1 MMRGSNSP
9 HPNPLPSAGEGAG
22 QRDSRLPLPQ
32 AGEGWGRSGA
42 FEPPAASPR
51 SGLGLQAQARTASE
65 GGSRSTP
72 AAALFAVDPV
82 GLGGVAL
89 RSGAGP
95 ERDQWLAALAALLPA
110 GTPLRRVPLHIND
123 DRLLGG
129 LDLAATLQAGRPV
142 AQRGLLAEAD
152 GGVVL
157 LAMAERLTVSTT
169 ASIAA
174 VLDTQEVVVERHGV
188 GVRSASRVGVVALDE
203 GLADDEQVP
212 TRLLERLAFHVV
224 LDVASKPA
232 RTDELGWTR
241 ADVADARQRLG
252 DVRIDD
258 DIVESLC
265 AAALALGIDSVRA
278 PLLACRCARAAAA
291 LDGRDAVSTRDAA
304 LAAGLVLAPR
314 ATQLPAA
321 RPSRDDADEADPPAD
336 EPPAPNKATPDS
348 TADHTAASAPDTP
361 VEDAAADAGSDADAD
376 SDADPDA
383 PGGPVDDVVLE
394 AALASMPAGL
404 LAALALGNTKASR
417 APSAGRAGAARI
429 GQSRGRP
436 TGVRRSEPHGGARLN
451 LIETLRA
458 AAPWQTLRR
467 REAEAATQAVS
478 RAISAAAPSTL
489 VASRPPTA
497 SIHVR
502 REDFHVW
509 RFKQRSETTT
519 VFVVDA
525 SGSSALNRLAEAKGA
540 VELLLADCYVR
551 RDSVAVI
558 AFRGPGAELL
568 LPPTRSLVR
577 AKRSLAGLPGG
588 GGTPLAAGID
598 AAFTLAEAVRRKGA
612 TPVVVLLTDGRA
624 NIARDGTPGRARAG
638 EDATASARQLRAQG
652 FAALLLDTSPQPQE
666 PARQLA
672 VEMGARYLPL
682 PYAGAATLSQT
693 VRAAAGPAR

>member
-1 MMRGSNSP
+1 M
-9 HPNPLPSAGEGAG
+9 
-22 QRDSRLPLPQ
+22 RLPDDSHP
-32 AGEGWGRSGA
+32 
-42 FEPPAASPR
+42 
-51 SGLGLQAQARTASE
+51 TI
-65 GGSRSTP
+65 T
-72 AAALFAVDPV
+72 AALFAVDPV

-89 RSGAGP
+89 RSHAGP
-95 ERDQWLAALAALLPA
+95 ERDQWLATLAALLPA
-110 GTPLRRVPLHIND
+110 GTPFRRVPLHIND

-157 LAMAERLTVSTT
+157 LAMAERLTASTT

-174 VLDTQEVVVERHGV
+174 VLDTQEVAVERHGI
-188 GVRSASRVGVVALDE
+188 GVRSASRLGVVALDE

-212 TRLLERLAFHVV
+212 ARMLERLAFHVV
-224 LDVASKPA
+224 LNPVSRPA
-232 RTDELGWTR
+232 TVDALGWTR
-241 ADVADARQRLG
+241 DDVADARRRLA
-252 DVRIDD
+252 DVRIGD
-258 DIVESLC
+258 DIVEGLC

-278 PLLACRCARAAAA
+278 PLLACRAARAAAA
-291 LDGRDAVSTRDAA
+291 LDGRDAVSTQDAA

-321 RPSRDDADEADPPAD
+321 RPPPDEADEVDSPAD
-336 EPPAPNKATPDS
+336 DPPEATPDS
-348 TADHTAASAPDTP
+348 SPDNAQASAPDTP
-361 VEDAAADAGSDADAD
+361 DGDAAA
-376 SDADPDA
+376 DA

-417 APSAGRAGAARI
+417 APSAGRAGAAKI

-436 TGVRRSEPHGGARLN
+436 TGVRRGEPQGGARLN

-467 REAEAATQAVS
+467 REAEAAAQTAS
-478 RAISAAAPSTL
+478 GAISAAG
-489 VASRPPTA
+489 PTAVVTARTHAA

-598 AAFTLAEAVRRKGA
+598 AALTLAEAVHRKGA

-638 EDATASARQLRAQG
+638 EDATAAARQLRAQG

-672 VEMGARYLPL
+672 AAMGARYLPL
-682 PYAGAATLSQT
+682 PYAGAATLSQA
-693 VRAAAGPAR
+693 VRAAAGTAG

>member
-1 MMRGSNSP
+1 MRGSNGP
-9 HPNPLPSAGEGAG
+9 H
-22 QRDSRLPLPQ
+22 
-32 AGEGWGRSGA
+32 
-42 FEPPAASPR
+42 
-51 SGLGLQAQARTASE
+51 LQALTRTASE
-65 GGSRSTP
+65 GGGRSTTV
-72 AAALFAVDPV
+72 AALFAVDPV

-95 ERDQWLAALAALLPA
+95 ERDQWLATLAALLPA
-110 GTPLRRVPLHIND
+110 GTPVRRVPLHIND

-129 LDLAATLQAGRPV
+129 LDLGATLQAGRPV
-142 AQRGLLAEAD
+142 AQRGLLAQAD

-157 LAMAERLTVSTT
+157 LAMAERLSASTA

-174 VLDTQEVVVERHGV
+174 VLDTQEVVVERHGI
-188 GVRSASRVGVVALDE
+188 GVRSASRLGVVALDE
-203 GLADDEQVP
+203 GLADDEQLP
-212 TRLLERLAFHVV
+212 ARLLERLAFHVGLEV
-224 LDVASKPA
+224 VSRPA
-232 RTDELGWTR
+232 PIDELVGWTR
-241 ADVADARQRLG
+241 DEVADARQRLAH
-252 DVRIDD
+252 VRIGD
-258 DIVESLC
+258 DIVEGLC
-265 AAALALGIDSVRA
+265 AAASALGIDSVRA
-278 PLLACRCARAAAA
+278 PMLACRAARAAAA
-291 LDGRDAVSTRDAA
+291 LDGREAVSTQDAA

-321 RPSRDDADEADPPAD
+321 RPSSDATDEPADPPVDSPAD
-336 EPPAPNKATPDS
+336 PPVDPPPDD
-348 TADHTAASAPDTP
+348 AEASAPDTP
-361 VEDAAADAGSDADAD
+361 DIDNAADAAANADADAD
-376 SDADPDA
+376 AGPVDA
-383 PGGPVDDVVLE
+383 GPVDDVVLE
-394 AALASMPAGL
+394 AALAAMPAGL
-404 LAALALGNTKASR
+404 LAALALGTAKASR
-417 APSAGRAGAARI
+417 APSAGRAGAARM

-436 TGVRRSEPHGGARLN
+436 TGVRRGEPQGGARLN

-467 REAEAATQAVS
+467 REAEAAALAAS
-478 RAISAAAPSTL
+478 GAISAAGPTAV
-489 VASRPPTA
+489 VAARTRTA

-519 VFVVDA
+519 LFVVDA

-638 EDATASARQLRAQG
+638 ADATAAARQLRAHG

-666 PARQLA
+666 TSRQLA
-672 VEMGARYLPL
+672 AEMGARYLPL
-682 PYAGAATLSQT
+682 PYAGAATLSQA
-693 VRAAAGPAR
+693 VRAAGAAG